1 MGLRFTVRES
11 RGEYQGI
18 RGTAPGFYSIIQKDS
33 SLHIPQWF
41 PDNRTGPDAGQQ
53 RRAAMTI
60 PLDQITSMPAYSPYF
75 PPPPARYRNVRFQ
88 YVCFRADT
96 AAVDRL
102 LPACFEPAADGFCAA
117 IGLTVPWSANYG
129 AFDESVLV
137 VKCLFEGRVGYFAPV
152 VFLNSRSSILAGREI
167 YGTPKVYADL
177 EVRMDERVMV
187 TDTFVGGGNALSI
200 RSTMHSEAAAEELPD
215 LSPSWRLKAIPRADG
230 TGCDVLQLIDGAGAS
245 RDVTVHVRRKGDGV
259 VRFEPVPVYD
269 LSALEPLE
277 YFGAFYVEQDYTEG
291 YAEIV
296 RDFLA

>member
-1 MGLRFTVRES
+1 
-11 RGEYQGI
+11 
-18 RGTAPGFYSIIQKDS
+18 
-33 SLHIPQWF
+33 
-41 PDNRTGPDAGQQ
+41 
-53 RRAAMTI
+53 MTI

-102 LPACFEPAADGFCAA
+102 LPACFEPAGDGFCAA

-137 VKCLFEGRVGYFAPV
+137 VKCLFEGREGYFAPV
-152 VFLNSRSSILAGREI
+152 VFLNSRSSIPAGREI

-200 RSTMHSEAAAEELPD
+200 RSTMHCEAAPDEMPD

-230 TGCDVLQLIDGAGAS
+230 AGCDVLQLIDGAGAS

-269 LSALEPLE
+269 LSGLEPLE
-277 YFGAFYVEQDYTEG
+277 YLGAFYVEQDYTEG